1 MHTPVITTLVKGV
14 PTPEHL
20 ARVQST
26 LPANGTAP
34 LKIAIVAPPYFDV
47 PPAAYGGIEAVLAD
61 LSNAL
66 VDLGHR
72 VTVIGAGRDG
82 TKARFWQVWERAVPE
97 RLGEPGPE
105 IIYATLTR
113 RVVEN
118 LAAAGEVDVVHD
130 HTFAG
135 PLNAPAYDAMGLPTI
150 ATVHGP
156 VDSELRGYYQTL
168 DRDLSLVGISQRQRS
183 LAPELNWIGVVHNG
197 LRPADW
203 PFQREKKD
211 YALFLG
217 RFNADKGA
225 HTAVLAAHEAGLP
238 LILAGK
244 CAEPAEKKYYA
255 EQVEPL
261 LGPNDQMIGIADATL
276 KRELLANARCLLFP
290 VQWEEPFGMVMIEAM
305 VCGTPVVA
313 LRGGAVPEV
322 VEHGVSGFICE
333 DRAELPAALRAASE
347 LDPAECREQ
356 VVRRFSDQRM
366 AVGYVQAYRAALADR
381 RRPRTAGRNGRPAV
395 RAGRLTTAGE
405 R

>member
-1 MHTPVITTLVKGV
+1 MITTLVKAGT
-14 PTPEHL
+14 PPEHL

-26 LPANGTAP
+26 LPANGNAP
-34 LKIAIVAPPYFDV
+34 LKIAMVAPPYFDI
-47 PPAAYGGIEAVLAD
+47 PPAAYGGIEAVIAD
-61 LSNAL
+61 LANAL
-66 VDLGHR
+66 VDLGHK

-82 TKARFWQVWERAVPE
+82 TAARFWQVWEQAVPE

-118 LAAAGEVDVVHD
+118 LVAAGEVDVVHD

-135 PLNAPAYDAMGLPTI
+135 PLNAPAYDMMGLPTVV
-150 ATVHGP
+150 TVHGP
-156 VDSELRGYYQTL
+156 VDSELRGYYRTL
-168 DRDLSLVGISQRQRS
+168 DRDLSLVAISHRQRA
-183 LAPELNWIGVVHNG
+183 LAPELNWCGVVHNG
-197 LRPADW
+197 LRPQDW

-244 CAEPAEKKYYA
+244 CAETAEKKYFA

-261 LGPNDQMIGIADATL
+261 LGPHDDMIGIADATL

-290 VQWEEPFGMVMIEAM
+290 VQWEEPFGMVMIESM

-313 LRGGAVPEV
+313 LRAGAVPEV
-322 VEHGVSGFICE
+322 VADGVSGFVCDE
-333 DRAELPAALRAASE
+333 PGQLPDALRTVVE
-347 LDPAECREQ
+347 LDPAECREH
-356 VVRRFSDQRM
+356 VVRRFSDERM
-366 AVGYVQAYRAALADR
+366 AMGYVQAYRAVLAER
-381 RRPRTAGRNGRPAV
+381 RRPQSAARGGRLAV
-395 RAGRLTTAGE
+395 RSGRLTSAGE

>member
-1 MHTPVITTLVKGV
+1 MTTTLVKGGT
-14 PTPEHL
+14 PPEHL

-26 LPANGTAP
+26 LSANGHAP
-34 LKIAIVAPPYFDV
+34 LKVAMVAPPYFDI
-47 PPAAYGGIEAVLAD
+47 PPQAYGGIEAVIAD
-61 LSNAL
+61 LANAL
-66 VDLGHR
+66 VDLGHQ

-82 TKARFWQVWERAVPE
+82 TRARFWQVWEQAVPE

-118 LAAAGEVDVVHD
+118 LHAAGEVDVVHD

-135 PLNAPAYDAMGLPTI
+135 PLNAPAYDAMGLPTVV
-150 ATVHGP
+150 TVHGP
-156 VDSELRGYYQTL
+156 VDSELRGYYRTL
-168 DRDLSLVGISQRQRS
+168 DRDLSLVAISHRQRA
-183 LAPELNWIGVVHNG
+183 LAPELNWVGAVHNG
-197 LRPADW
+197 LRPQDW

-217 RFNADKGA
+217 RFSPDKGA
-225 HTAVLAAHEAGLP
+225 HTAVRAAHEAGLP

-244 CAEPAEKKYYA
+244 CAEAAEKKYFA

-261 LGPNDQMIGIADATL
+261 LGPHDDMIGIADATL

-290 VQWEEPFGMVMIEAM
+290 VQWEEPFGMVMIESM

-313 LRGGAVPEV
+313 LRAGAVPEV
-322 VEHGVSGFICE
+322 VEDGVSGFIC
-333 DRAELPAALRAASE
+333 DDPGQLPAAMRAAVE
-347 LDPAECREQ
+347 LDPAECREH
-356 VVRRFSDQRM
+356 VVRRFSDERM
-366 AVGYVQAYRAALADR
+366 AMGYVQAYRAALAER
-381 RRPRTAGRNGRPAV
+381 RQPRSSRGARLAV
-395 RAGRLTTAGE
+395 RSGRLTSAGD

>member
-1 MHTPVITTLVKGV
+1 MITTLVKGGT
-14 PTPEHL
+14 PPEHL

-26 LPANGTAP
+26 LPANGHAP
-34 LKIAIVAPPYFDV
+34 LKIAMVAPPYFDI
-47 PPAAYGGIEAVLAD
+47 PPQAYGGIEAVIAD
-61 LSNAL
+61 LANAL
-66 VDLGHR
+66 VDLGHQ

-82 TKARFWQVWERAVPE
+82 TRARFWQVWEQAVPE

-118 LAAAGEVDVVHD
+118 LHAAGEVDVVHD

-135 PLNAPAYDAMGLPTI
+135 PLNAPAYDAMGLPTVV
-150 ATVHGP
+150 TVHGP
-156 VDSELRGYYQTL
+156 VDSELRGYYRTL
-168 DRDLSLVGISQRQRS
+168 DRDLSLVAISHRQRA
-183 LAPELNWIGVVHNG
+183 LAPELNWVGAVHNG
-197 LRPADW
+197 LRPQDW

-217 RFNADKGA
+217 RFSPDKGA
-225 HTAVLAAHEAGLP
+225 HTAVRVAHEAGLP

-244 CAEPAEKKYYA
+244 CAEPAEKKYFA
-255 EQVEPL
+255 EHVEPL
-261 LGPNDQMIGIADATL
+261 LGPHDDMIGIADATL

-313 LRGGAVPEV
+313 LRAGAVPEV
-322 VEHGVSGFICE
+322 VEDGVSGFIC
-333 DRAELPAALRAASE
+333 DDPGQLPAALRAAVE

-356 VVRRFSDQRM
+356 VVRRFSDERM
-366 AVGYVQAYRAALADR
+366 AMGYVQAYRAALAER
-381 RRPRTAGRNGRPAV
+381 RQPRASRGARLAV
-395 RAGRLTTAGE
+395 RSGRLTSAGD

>member
-1 MHTPVITTLVKGV
+1 MLVKGGDDAPGSLMRV
-14 PTPEHL
+14 WCDPPTDNT
-20 ARVQST
+20 V
-26 LPANGTAP
+26 P
-34 LKIAIVAPPYFDV
+34 LKIAMIAPPYFDV

-66 VDLGHR
+66 VELGHQ
-72 VTVIGAGRDG
+72 VTVVGAGRDG
-82 TKARFWQVWERAVPE
+82 TQARFWQVWERAVPE

-113 RVVEN
+113 RVVQK

-135 PLNAPAYDAMGLPTI
+135 PLNAPAYDAMGLPTV

-156 VDSELRGYYQTL
+156 VDSELRGYYRNL
-168 DRDLSLVGISQRQRS
+168 DRDLSLVAISARQRS
-183 LAPELNWIGVVHNG
+183 LAPELKWIGTVHNG

-244 CAEPAEKKYYA
+244 CAEPAEKRYYA

-313 LRGGAVPEV
+313 LRAGAVPEV
-322 VEHGVSGFICE
+322 VRHGVTGLVCSRQS
-333 DRAELPAALRAASE
+333 DLPAALQAAAV
-347 LDPAECREQ
+347 LDPVQCREH
-356 VVRRFSDQRM
+356 VVRSFSAQRM
-366 AVGYVQAYRAALADR
+366 AAGYVRAYRAALAQR
-381 RRPRTAGRNGRPAV
+381 RDSRVDTRHVRLATESAG
-395 RAGRLTTAGE
+395 
-405 R
+405 

>member
-1 MHTPVITTLVKGV
+1 MKGV

-34 LKIAIVAPPYFDV
+34 LKIAMVAPPYFDV
-47 PPAAYGGIEAVLAD
+47 PPPAYGGIEAVLAD

-66 VDLGHR
+66 VDLGHQ
-72 VTVIGAGRDG
+72 VTMIGAGRDG
-82 TKARFWQVWERAVPE
+82 TRARFWQVWDRAVPE

-135 PLNAPAYDAMGLPTI
+135 PLNAPAYDAMGLPTV

-168 DRDLSLVGISQRQRS
+168 DRDLSLVGISRRQRS

-197 LRPADW
+197 LCPADW

-217 RFNADKGA
+217 RFSPDKGA
-225 HTAVLAAHEAGLP
+225 HTAVHAAHAAGLP

-244 CAEPAEKKYYA
+244 CAEPAEQKYYA

-261 LGPNDQMIGIADATL
+261 LGPNDQMIGIADAAL

-290 VQWEEPFGMVMIEAM
+290 IQWEEPFGMVMIEAM
-305 VCGTPVVA
+305 ICGTPVVA
-313 LRGGAVPEV
+313 LRRGAVPEV
-322 VEHGVSGFICE
+322 VEHGVSGLLC
-333 DRAELPAALRAASE
+333 DDPAELPAALRAVSE

-356 VVRRFSDQRM
+356 VVRRFSDERM
-366 AVGYVQAYRAALADR
+366 AVGYVQAYRAALAER
-381 RRPRTAGRNGRPAV
+381 RRPRLAGRAGRAMA
-395 RAGRLTTAGE
+395 RAGRLTSAGE

>member
-1 MHTPVITTLVKGV
+1 MSQRVITTLVKGGT
-14 PTPEHL
+14 PPEHL
-20 ARVQST
+20 ARVQTT
-26 LPANGTAP
+26 LAAKGNAP
-34 LKIAIVAPPYFDV
+34 LKIAMVAPPYFDV
-47 PPAAYGGIEAVLAD
+47 PPQAYGGIEAVIYDLA
-61 LSNAL
+61 NAL
-66 VDLGHR
+66 VALGHK

-82 TKARFWQVWERAVPE
+82 TRARFWQVWEQSVPE

-118 LAAAGEVDVVHD
+118 LMAAGEVDVVHD

-135 PLNAPAYDAMGLPTI
+135 PLNAPAYDAMGLPTV

-156 VDSELRGYYQTL
+156 VDSELRGYYRTL
-168 DRDLSLVGISQRQRS
+168 DRDLSLVAISRRQRA
-183 LAPELNWIGVVHNG
+183 LAPELNWCGVVHNG

-244 CAEPAEKKYYA
+244 CAEPAEKRYYA
-255 EQVEPL
+255 EHVEPL
-261 LGPNDQMIGIADATL
+261 LGRHDDMIGIADATL

-313 LRGGAVPEV
+313 LRAGAVPEV
-322 VEHGVSGFICE
+322 VTDGVNGFIC
-333 DRAELPAALRAASE
+333 DDPGQLPAALRAVVE
-347 LDPAECREQ
+347 LDPAECREH
-356 VVRRFSDQRM
+356 VVRRFSDERM
-366 AVGYVQAYRAALADR
+366 AMGYVQAYRAALAER
-381 RRPRTAGRNGRPAV
+381 RRPRPTRGGRSAMRS
-395 RAGRLTTAGE
+395 GRLAPVVE

>member
-1 MHTPVITTLVKGV
+1 MTDTLVEGDKPPV
-14 PTPEHL
+14 SLPQLQSIPTADP
-20 ARVQST
+20 T
-26 LPANGTAP
+26 DP
-34 LKIAIVAPPYFDV
+34 LKIAMVAPPYFDI

-66 VDLGHR
+66 VELGHT
-72 VTVIGAGRDG
+72 VTLIGAGRDG
-82 TKARFWQVWERAVPE
+82 TQADFRPVWDRAVPE

-105 IIYATLTR
+105 IIYASLTR
-113 RVVEN
+113 RVVES

-135 PLNAPAYDAMGLPTI
+135 PLNAPAYHALGLPTV

-156 VDSELRGYYQTL
+156 VDSELRGFYRTL
-168 DRDLSLVGISQRQRS
+168 GRDLALVAISRRQRS
-183 LAPELNWIGVVHNG
+183 LAPELNWIGTVYNG
-197 LRPADW
+197 LRPRDW
-203 PFQREKKD
+203 PFQRAKQD

-217 RFNADKGA
+217 RFCPDKGA

-244 CAEPAEKKYYA
+244 CAEPAEQKYYT

-261 LGPNDQMIGIADATL
+261 LGPNDKMIGVADATR

-313 LRGGAVPEV
+313 LRAGAVPEV
-322 VEHGVSGFICE
+322 VADGVTGFVC
-333 DRAELPAALRAASE
+333 DDAGQLPDAMRAAAR
-347 LDPAECREQ
+347 LDPTACRRH
-356 VVRRFSDQRM
+356 VVRDFSDEQT
-366 AVGYVQAYRAALADR
+366 ALGYLQAYRAALALR
-381 RRPRTAGRNGRPAV
+381 GHAPLASTATGHPGDSFA
-395 RAGRLTTAGE
+395 
-405 R
+405 